1 MQAKTY
7 AEAGPEFDP
16 NDIRFNC
23 FRYVVSDFPN
33 AMGKHWV
40 DPRSGEILQADV
52 LFHSNVIALLR
63 KWYFL
68 QTSAYHPA
76 ARTKTLPDDIT
87 AQLIRY
93 AAAHEIGHCLGLEH
107 NFKASY
113 AYNTE
118 DLRRPEFT
126 ERYGTTPSIMDY
138 ARFNYVA
145 QPGDGRPLRI
155 TSPVGSIRPDT
166 PSVSDTPI
174 SPARTP
180 EL

>member
-1 MQAKTY
+1 MYKRQ
-7 AEAGPEFDP
+7 
-16 NDIRFNC
+16 
-23 FRYVVSDFPN
+23 
-33 AMGKHWV
+33 
-40 DPRSGEILQADV
+40 
-52 LFHSNVIALLR
+52 VIALLR

-113 AYNTE
+113 AHNTE

-145 QPGDGRPLRI
+145 QPGDGVRYVLPPLLGVYDRY
-155 TSPVGSIRPDT
+155 SIRIGYAYLSRENT
-166 PSVSDTPI
+166 
-174 SPARTP
+174 RTVAGWID
-180 EL
+180 E